1 MKKNQILAPYTTFKI
16 GGPADWF
23 CETKNE
29 KEIIEAIKFAKEK
42 KLAFFILGNGSNLLV
57 SDNGFRGVV
66 IRMENG
72 EWRIDNEKILA
83 EAGISLNKLV
93 NIAEENSLSGI
104 EFMVGIPGTL
114 GGVVFGNAGAWQQNI
129 GDKVERVKILDKDNQ
144 FKWLNHDECQFSY
157 RQSRFKKSKE
167 IILAVELKLEKGHQL
182 EIENLMNEN
191 LQKREGQPKEP
202 SAGSI
207 FINPKPQ
214 SAGDLMEKCG
224 LKGKQIGQAQI
235 SEKHANFIVNLGGAK
250 AVDVLKLIALAQK
263 EVREKFGIDLKTEI
277 VFLGNFHDE
286 IRTCLRQ
293 NLDF

>member
-1 MKKNQILAPYTTFKI
+1 MKKNQLLAPYTTFKI
-16 GGPADWF
+16 GGLADWF
-23 CETKNE
+23 CEAKNE
-29 KEIIEAIKFAKEK
+29 KEVVEAIKFAKEK

-57 SDNGFRGVV
+57 SDDGFRGIV
-66 IRMENG
+66 IKMEN
-72 EWRIDNEKILA
+72 EEVQINNEKILA

-93 NIAEENSLSGI
+93 NIAQENSLSGI

-157 RQSRFKKSKE
+157 RQSRFKKNQK
-167 IILAVELKLEKGHQL
+167 IILAVELKLKKDNQN
-182 EIENLMNEN
+182 EIEQKINEN
-191 LQKREGQPKEP
+191 FKKREDQPKEP

-207 FINPKPQ
+207 FVNPKPQ
-214 SAGDLMEKCG
+214 SAGDLIEKCG

-250 AVDVLKLIALAQK
+250 AQDVVELIALVQK
-263 EVREKFGIDLKTEI
+263 EVRKKFGIDLKTEV
-277 VFLGNFHDE
+277 VFLGEFKK
-286 IRTCLRQ
+286 R
-293 NLDF
+293 

>member
-1 MKKNQILAPYTTFKI
+1 MIKKNQLLAPYTTFKI
-16 GGPADWF
+16 GGLVDWF

-29 KEIIEAIKFAKEK
+29 QEVVKAIKFAKEK

-57 SDNGFRGVV
+57 SDDGFRGVV
-66 IRMENG
+66 IKMEN
-72 EWRIDNEKILA
+72 EEVQINNEKILA
-83 EAGISLNKLV
+83 EAGISLSKLA
-93 NIAEENSLSGI
+93 NIAQENSLSGI

-157 RQSRFKKSKE
+157 RQSRFKKNQE

-182 EIENLMNEN
+182 EIKNLMNEN
-191 LQKREGQPKEP
+191 LKKRESQPKEP

-207 FINPKPQ
+207 FVNPKSQ
-214 SAGDLMEKCG
+214 SAGDLIEKCG

-235 SEKHANFIVNLGGAK
+235 SQKHANFIVNLGEAK
-250 AVDVLKLIALAQK
+250 AEDVVKLIALARL
-263 EVREKFGIDLKTEI
+263 EVKKKFKIDLETEI
-277 VFLGNFHDE
+277 VFLGEFNDK
-286 IRTCLRQ
+286 IP
-293 NLDF
+293 N